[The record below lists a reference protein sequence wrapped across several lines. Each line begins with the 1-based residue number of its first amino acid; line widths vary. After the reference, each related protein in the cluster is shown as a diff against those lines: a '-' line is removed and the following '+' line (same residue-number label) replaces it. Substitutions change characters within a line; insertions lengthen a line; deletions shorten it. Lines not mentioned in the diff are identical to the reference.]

1 MATEAATANSADTSS
16 ALSDSANL
24 STDIDNPSNLD
35 FYDPADDEEKQDNE
49 TAESNGTD
57 DNGETGEGETAQETA
72 EPDEASEG
80 DSETETAESDTDQ
93 PAVKDDVIVD
103 VQGEKLPLS
112 ELKSGYMK
120 DRDYRVKTQELG
132 NKRRDLEALSTRVTA
147 SVDAIADF
155 LVKQIPPAPDASLA
169 MTDPAKYVADKAMH
183 DAMMAQVA
191 SVIEQAQAPKEAVN
205 KLTQEQR
212 SELIQS
218 ENAKLA
224 EAFPQTAKPETRKQ
238 FFQGAMSAASE
249 MGFTAEE
256 IGNALDHRFYK
267 LAHYAQLGMA
277 AEKAKAKATQKVANV
292 PPMGQ
297 QKRQAPVASKQRAN
311 QDAMRR
317 LAKTGSMADAMAI
330 DFD

>member
-1 MATEAATANSADTSS
+1 MATETAPANSAAS
-16 ALSDSANL
+16 AVESVQANL

-49 TAESNGTD
+49 TAEQSGTD
-57 DNGETGEGETAQETA
+57 GNGETGEGDEAQETA
-72 EPDEASEG
+72 EPDEASE
-80 DSETETAESDTDQ
+80 TETTDAEESAEDQ
-93 PAVKDDVIVD
+93 PQTVKDDVIVD

-147 SVDAIADF
+147 SVNAIADL

-169 MTDPAKYVADKAMH
+169 MTDPGKYVADKAMH

-205 KLTQEQR
+205 KLTAEQR
-212 SELIQS
+212 SDLLQS

-224 EAFPQTAKPETRKQ
+224 EAFPQTAKPETRKK
-238 FFQGAMSAASE
+238 FFDDVSRVATDLGYSQQELEGV
-249 MGFTAEE
+249 T
-256 IGNALDHRFYK
+256 DHRMFK
-267 LAHYAQLGMA
+267 LAYYAKLGMA
-277 AEKAKAKATQKVANV
+277 AEKAQAKATNKVANV
-292 PPMGQ
+292 PPMAQ
-297 QKRQAPVASKQRAN
+297 QKRQAPIAGKQRAN

-317 LAKTGSMADAMAI
+317 LDKTGSMADAMAI

>member
-1 MATEAATANSADTSS
+1 MATGLVPANSADSA
-16 ALSDSANL
+16 ALSDRAEPSNDIDDPANL
-24 STDIDNPSNLD
+24 EFDEPEEEANEEPKEEGIETDR
-35 FYDPADDEEKQDNE
+35 
-49 TAESNGTD
+49 
-57 DNGETGEGETAQETA
+57 ETGEGDEAQETA

-93 PAVKDDVIVD
+93 PAVKDDVLVD

-147 SVDAIADF
+147 SVNAIADL

-169 MTDPAKYVADKAMH
+169 MTDPGKYVADKAMH

-205 KLTQEQR
+205 KLTAEQR
-212 SELIQS
+212 SELLQS

-224 EAFPQTAKPETRKQ
+224 EAFPQTAKPETRKK
-238 FFQGAMSAASE
+238 FFDDVSRVATELGYSQQELEGV
-249 MGFTAEE
+249 T
-256 IGNALDHRFYK
+256 DHRMFK
-267 LAHYAQLGMA
+267 LAYYAKLGMA
-277 AEKAKAKATQKVANV
+277 AEQARAKATNKVANV
-292 PPMGQ
+292 PPMAQ
-297 QKRQAPVASKQRAN
+297 QKRQAPIAGKQRAN

>member
-1 MATEAATANSADTSS
+1 MIEATDTPDSGI
-16 ALSDSANL
+16 DSAEPSDAL
-24 STDIDNPSNLD
+24 DNPANLN
-35 FYDPADDEEKQDNE
+35 F
-49 TAESNGTD
+49 G
-57 DNGETGEGETAQETA
+57 
-72 EPDEASEG
+72 EPDEDQANEEVEQTG
-80 DSETETAESDTDQ
+80 TETDSETDAPVEDGQEAEEPADGTGAEEGVQ
-93 PAVKDDVIVD
+93 PAEAKDDAVVD
-103 VQGEKLPLS
+103 VAGEKLPIS
-112 ELKSGYMK
+112 ELKAGYQ
-120 DRDYRVKTQELG
+120 RQADYTRKTQELG

-147 SVDAIADF
+147 SVDAIADL

-212 SELIQS
+212 SELIAS

-249 MGFTAEE
+249 LGFTADE

-292 PPMGQ
+292 PPMAQ
-297 QKRQAPVASKQRAN
+297 QKRQVPAKIRAN
-311 QDAMRR
+311 QDAMKR
-317 LAKTGSMADAMAI
+317 LAKSGSIHDALDI
-330 DFD
+330 DFE